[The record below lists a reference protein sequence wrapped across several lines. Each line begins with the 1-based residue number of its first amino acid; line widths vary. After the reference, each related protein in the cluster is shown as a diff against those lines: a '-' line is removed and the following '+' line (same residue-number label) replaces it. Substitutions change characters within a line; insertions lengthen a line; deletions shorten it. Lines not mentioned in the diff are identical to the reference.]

1 MTGEFGRTPEINAMA
16 GRDHW
21 PSVFSA
27 VVAGAGVRGGQVW
40 GSSDERAGFVKDNPV
55 QIPDL
60 LASVYKKLG
69 IDYQKEYV
77 SNIGRPIKLA
87 ANGRPLDFLF

>member
-1 MTGEFGRTPEINAMA
+1 MPGSMFSGSWRLAPAERL
-16 GRDHW
+16 
-21 PSVFSA
+21 FSA

-40 GSSDERAGFVKDNPV
+40 GASDERGGFVKDNPV
-55 QIPDL
+55 QIPNL

-87 ANGRPLDFLF
+87 ANGRPLHFLF